1 MNQLITVGD
10 KDFAPYISASQIE
23 DSVKAIAQSINESY
37 SEAKAP
43 VLMLVTLS
51 GAMMFAAEL
60 SKYVTIPLEWAFVK
74 CSSYGVGMT
83 SSGTVRFT
91 VQPTVPVE
99 GRDVLVIEDIV
110 DTGNTWVALHSNL
123 LEANAASVK
132 IATMCIKREVYDKPL
147 PVDFVALEIE
157 NKFIVGYGLDY
168 GEIGRNINGIYV
180 LATS

>member
-23 DSVKAIAQSINESY
+23 ESVKAIAQSINESY
-37 SEAKAP
+37 SESKTP

-60 SKYVTIPLEWAFVK
+60 SKYVTVPLEWGFVK

-83 SSGTVRFT
+83 SSGNVRFE
-91 VQPTVPVE
+91 VQPTIPVE
-99 GRDVLVIEDIV
+99 GRDVLVVEDIV
-110 DTGNTWVALHSNL
+110 DTGNTWVALHANL
-123 LEANAASVK
+123 LESGAKSVK
-132 IATMCIKREVYDKPL
+132 IATMAIKRDVYDKAL
-147 PVDFVALEIE
+147 PVDFVALEVE

-168 GEIGRNINGIYV
+168 GQLGRNINGIYV
-180 LATS
+180 LATR